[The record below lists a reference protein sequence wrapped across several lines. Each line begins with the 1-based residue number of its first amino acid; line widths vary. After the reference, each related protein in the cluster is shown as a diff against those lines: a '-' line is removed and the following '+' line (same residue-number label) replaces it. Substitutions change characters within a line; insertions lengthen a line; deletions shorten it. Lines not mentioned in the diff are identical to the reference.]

1 MTKKL
6 ILITVAA
13 LGLLY
18 SEASLAKVCRLGDLS
33 CDTNGFYGV
42 GEGECDSS
50 YKTCANPRAGAT
62 FCYAGDE
69 AKYKDNDCCSTLVAN
84 EGYQECSIDDA
95 LVGYGKSC
103 KGAADNITYWQYCGC
118 SYGFVEVDGTND
130 PDDKALLDG
139 NGDPIVNLD

>member
-50 YKTCANPRAGAT
+50 YKTCANT
-62 FCYAGDE
+62 
-69 AKYKDNDCCSTLVAN
+69 S
-84 EGYQECSIDDA
+84 
-95 LVGYGKSC
+95 
-103 KGAADNITYWQYCGC
+103 
-118 SYGFVEVDGTND
+118 DGEEF
-130 PDDKALLDG
+130 
-139 NGDPIVNLD
+139 

>member
-6 ILITVAA
+6 MLITVAA

-69 AKYKDNDCCSTLVAN
+69 AKSHTGNTAAAHT
-84 EGYQECSIDDA
+84 A
-95 LVGYGKSC
+95 LSRLTGQTTPT
-103 KGAADNITYWQYCGC
+103 IRR
-118 SYGFVEVDGTND
+118 F
-130 PDDKALLDG
+130 
-139 NGDPIVNLD
+139 

>member
-1 MTKKL
+1 M
-6 ILITVAA
+6 
-13 LGLLY
+13 
-18 SEASLAKVCRLGDLS
+18 
-33 CDTNGFYGV
+33 
-42 GEGECDSS
+42 
-50 YKTCANPRAGAT
+50 
-62 FCYAGDE
+62 
-69 AKYKDNDCCSTLVAN
+69 VAN

-139 NGDPIVNLD
+139 NGNPIVNLDGNLVPYEARCAWDSKLYGGKCRFSQCNTDRRFFLKIPVNTVNTVRKPVAVVSVVCRYMTVIMMN

>member
-95 LVGYGKSC
+95 LVGYGKS
-103 KGAADNITYWQYCGC
+103 
-118 SYGFVEVDGTND
+118 
-130 PDDKALLDG
+130 
-139 NGDPIVNLD
+139 

>member
-50 YKTCANPRAGAT
+50 YKTCLTRASSSSVGSTLWPPRASFST
-62 FCYAGDE
+62 FM
-69 AKYKDNDCCSTLVAN
+69 SVPPL
-84 EGYQECSIDDA
+84 
-95 LVGYGKSC
+95 
-103 KGAADNITYWQYCGC
+103 
-118 SYGFVEVDGTND
+118 
-130 PDDKALLDG
+130 
-139 NGDPIVNLD
+139 